1 MRSIPGGRCKF
12 PEGSADLTLGTPL
25 YGGALSKDG
34 ELETVVMRAG
44 IFDDQDILHQCKPIV
59 EIYTC
64 QRLKWIAPAEGCQQF
79 EGMLPSQ

>member
-1 MRSIPGGRCKF
+1 MI
-12 PEGSADLTLGTPL
+12 GTPL
-25 YGGALSKDG
+25 YGGGLSKEE

-44 IFDDQDILHQCKPIV
+44 IFDDQDLLHQCKPIV

-64 QRLKWIAPAEGCQQF
+64 HRLNWIAPVEGCQQF

>member
-1 MRSIPGGRCKF
+1 MRSILGGRRKF
-12 PEGSADLTLGTPL
+12 PEGSADFALGTPL

-34 ELETVVMRAG
+34 ELETIVMRAG
-44 IFDDQDILHQCKPIV
+44 MFDDQDMLHQCKPIV

-64 QRLKWIAPAEGCQQF
+64 QRLKWIAPVEGCQQF